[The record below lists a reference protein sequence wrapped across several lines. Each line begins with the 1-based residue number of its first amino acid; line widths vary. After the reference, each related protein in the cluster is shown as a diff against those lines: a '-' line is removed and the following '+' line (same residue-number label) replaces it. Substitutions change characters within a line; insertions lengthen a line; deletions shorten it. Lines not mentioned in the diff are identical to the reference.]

1 MMVVGRFKFAQA
13 RRGDHYLMVQFECD
27 GCIFF
32 KLRKWLPISGNSQD
46 QLLLG
51 CIRRVALDSFWSR
64 ARSTVERHAGKIDQC
79 LELSKTVGLSNP
91 YLEPG
96 PLPPYDHFG
105 YEVAIQMVLQSR
117 APGMY
122 SSSYQQWDTIR
133 KNRSCFSNQV
143 RASSVANATASSI
156 SDLDGKNY
164 QQIGKDSCFSDSWL
178 DASDGWA
185 KIGDPTK
192 LSVTNKCLIY

>member
-1 MMVVGRFKFAQA
+1 MVAYSSNFGNDFPSAETLKINYYWVA
-13 RRGDHYLMVQFECD
+13 
-27 GCIFF
+27 
-32 KLRKWLPISGNSQD
+32 SGEWCWT
-46 QLLLG
+46 L
-51 CIRRVALDSFWSR
+51 FWSR
-64 ARSTVERHAGKIDQC
+64 ARSTVEHHAGKIDQC

-96 PLPPYDHFG
+96 SLLPYDHFG
-105 YEVAIQMVLQSR
+105 YEVAIQMVLQPR

-122 SSSYQQWDTIR
+122 PSSYQQWDTIR

-164 QQIGKDSCFSDSWL
+164 QQIGKDSCFSDS
-178 DASDGWA
+178 
-185 KIGDPTK
+185 
-192 LSVTNKCLIY
+192 